1 MVDKQDQYNMRK
13 NNFDLSKKN
22 ILLTGAAGL
31 LGYEHSVAVLN
42 SNANIIITDINQN
55 TLKKLKIK
63 LQKIYPEQV
72 LAFQMDVTKHK
83 SIDKVRKNLK
93 KKNIKID
100 VLINNA
106 AIDHK
111 VGRKK
116 LNRFEDMS
124 LEQWNNEIN
133 VGLTGAFICSQ
144 KFGQDMVLS
153 KTKGTII
160 NVASDLS
167 VIAPDQRI
175 YMTKGI
181 KKNKQIVKP
190 VTYSIIKH
198 ALIGLTKYTAT
209 YWASEGIRCNAISPG
224 GIVSKDN
231 KEFYNKVKKLVP
243 LNRMAKKNDYHS
255 AIQFLCSDS
264 SSYMTG
270 HNLVIDGGRSI
281 W

>member
-1 MVDKQDQYNMRK
+1 MKK
-13 NNFDLSKKN
+13 NNFDLINKN

-31 LGYEHSVAVLN
+31 LGYEHATAVLE
-42 SNANIIITDINQN
+42 SNASIILTDINK
-55 TLKKLKIK
+55 KKLQLVSMK
-63 LQKIYPEQV
+63 LQKLFPGKV
-72 LAFQMDVTKHK
+72 LAYHMDVTKRS
-83 SIDKVRKNLK
+83 SIDKVRKILK
-93 KKNIKID
+93 KKNIIVN

-111 VGRKK
+111 AGKSK
-116 LNRFEDMS
+116 LNRLENLS
-124 LEQWNNEIN
+124 LEQWNLELS
-133 VGLTGAFICSQ
+133 VGLTGAFLCSQ
-144 KFGQDMVLS
+144 AFGSDMVS
-153 KTKGTII
+153 SRCKGNII

-167 VIAPDQRI
+167 IIAPDQRI
-175 YMTKGI
+175 YMIKGI
-181 KKNKQIVKP
+181 KKNKQVVKP
-190 VTYSIIKH
+190 VTYSVVKH

-224 GIVSKDN
+224 GIVSKKN

-255 AIQFLCSDS
+255 AIQFLCSDT

-270 HNLVIDGGRSI
+270 QNLVIDGGRSI